1 MDKLD
6 LILEK
11 LEKID
16 ALESK
21 IDALE
26 SKMDG
31 FESKIDKIQGDITA
45 LKTNNKL
52 INSKLDSLT
61 EITYTIMENQTEH
74 KLRIEKL
81 ENKAV

>member
-16 ALESK
+16 ILESK
-21 IDALE
+21 ID
-26 SKMDG
+26 KMQ
-31 FESKIDKIQGDITA
+31 SDITA
-45 LKTNNKL
+45 LKSNNKL

-61 EITYTIMENQTEH
+61 EITYTIMENETEH
-74 KLRIEKL
+74 KMRIEKL

>member
-16 ALESK
+16 IL
-21 IDALE
+21 
-26 SKMDG
+26 
-31 FESKIDKIQGDITA
+31 ESKIDKIQSDITA
-45 LKTNNKL
+45 LKSNNKL

-61 EITYTIMENQTEH
+61 EITYTIMENETEH
-74 KLRIEKL
+74 KMRIEKL
-81 ENKAV
+81 ENKAI

>member
-16 ALESK
+16 VL
-21 IDALE
+21 
-26 SKMDG
+26 
-31 FESKIDKIQGDITA
+31 ESKIDKIQSDITA
-45 LKTNNKL
+45 LKSNNKL

-61 EITYTIMENQTEH
+61 EITYTIMENQTNI
-74 KLRIEKL
+74 K
-81 ENKAV
+81 

>member
-6 LILEK
+6 LLLEK

-21 IDALE
+21 ID
-26 SKMDG
+26 KMQ
-31 FESKIDKIQGDITA
+31 SDITA

-61 EITYTIMENQTEH
+61 EITYTVLENQTEH
-74 KLRIEKL
+74 KLKIEKL

>member
-1 MDKLD
+1 MQMDKLD

-11 LEKID
+11 LEKIN
-16 ALESK
+16 AL
-21 IDALE
+21 
-26 SKMDG
+26 
-31 FESKIDKIQGDITA
+31 ESKIDKIQSDITA

>member
-21 IDALE
+21 ID
-26 SKMDG
+26 
-31 FESKIDKIQGDITA
+31 KIQSDITV

-61 EITYTIMENQTEH
+61 EITYTI
-74 KLRIEKL
+74 KIEKI

>member
-6 LILEK
+6 LLLEK

-21 IDALE
+21 VDN
-26 SKMDG
+26 
-31 FESKIDKIQGDITA
+31 IQSDITA

-74 KLRIEKL
+74 KLKIEKL

>member
-16 ALESK
+16 ILESK
-21 IDALE
+21 VD
-26 SKMDG
+26 KMQ
-31 FESKIDKIQGDITA
+31 SDITS
-45 LKTNNKL
+45 LKLNNKI
-52 INSKLDSLT
+52 INCKLDSLT
-61 EITYTIMENQTEH
+61 EITYTIMENETEH
-74 KLRIEKL
+74 KMRIEKL

>member
-11 LEKID
+11 LEKIN
-16 ALESK
+16 AL
-21 IDALE
+21 
-26 SKMDG
+26 
-31 FESKIDKIQGDITA
+31 ESKIDKIQSDITA

>member
-16 ALESK
+16 ALET
-21 IDALE
+21 
-26 SKMDG
+26 
-31 FESKIDKIQGDITA
+31 KIDKIQSDITS
-45 LKTNNKL
+45 LKSNNKL

-61 EITYTIMENQTEH
+61 EIAYTIMENQTEH
-74 KLRIEKL
+74 KMRIEKL

>member
-11 LEKID
+11 LD
-16 ALESK
+16 
-21 IDALE
+21 
-26 SKMDG
+26 KM
-31 FESKIDKIQGDITA
+31 QGDITA
-45 LKTNNKL
+45 LKSDNKL

-74 KLRIEKL
+74 KMRIEAL
-81 ENKAV
+81 ENKAVKK

>member
-16 ALESK
+16 IL
-21 IDALE
+21 
-26 SKMDG
+26 
-31 FESKIDKIQGDITA
+31 ESKIDKIQSDITA
-45 LKTNNKL
+45 LKSNNKL

-61 EITYTIMENQTEH
+61 EITYTIMENETEH
-74 KLRIEKL
+74 KMRIEKL

>member
-16 ALESK
+16 GLESK
-21 IDALE
+21 ID
-26 SKMDG
+26 KMQSDV
-31 FESKIDKIQGDITA
+31 SA
-45 LKTNNKL
+45 LKSNNKL
-52 INSKLDSLT
+52 INCKLDSLT
-61 EITYTIMENQTEH
+61 EIAYTIMENQTEH